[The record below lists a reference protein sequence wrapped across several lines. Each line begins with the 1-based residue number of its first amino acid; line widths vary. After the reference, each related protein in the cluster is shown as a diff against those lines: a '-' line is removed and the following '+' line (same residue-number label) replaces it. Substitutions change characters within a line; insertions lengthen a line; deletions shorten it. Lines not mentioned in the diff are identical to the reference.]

1 MPAAALFPSL
11 RTKARYRS
19 VVSPVSRTQCHPSP
33 QRFAASTIGALAA
46 AAVRL
51 FGAEL
56 AAPEINEAVAK
67 QMMLATIDAK
77 RIPLSLGVTIIQS
90 VSCAS

>member
-1 MPAAALFPSL
+1 VSYHWFREQWPFRHLPCFAYPAG
-11 RTKARYRS
+11 
-19 VVSPVSRTQCHPSP
+19 TQCHPVP

-51 FGAEL
+51 FGAGL
-56 AAPEINEAVAK
+56 AAPAIDEAAAR
-67 QMMLATIDAK
+67 QMMVTTINAK
-77 RIPLSLGVTIIQS
+77 RIPLSLGAMIIQA